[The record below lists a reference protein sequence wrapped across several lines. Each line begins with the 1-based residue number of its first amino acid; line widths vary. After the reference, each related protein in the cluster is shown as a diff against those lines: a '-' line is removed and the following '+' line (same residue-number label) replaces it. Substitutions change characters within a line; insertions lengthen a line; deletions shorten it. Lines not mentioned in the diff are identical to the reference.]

1 MANKPTYEES
11 EQRVKESEKSLHGKR
26 AGEALHEDEKQYR
39 RLADSLSALVYCGDP
54 KTLAATYVNRAV
66 EKLYGYT
73 VEEWLE
79 DPDLW
84 EKTIHP
90 DDREGVLAEYMEA
103 ESKLESAIL
112 RYRGIRK
119 DKEIRWMEDHVSWEK
134 DAQGNAV
141 SINGLLYDITD
152 QKRAEEALRQ
162 SEGKLNAMLRAI
174 GDHMSMMDKDLN
186 IIWANET
193 AKRMFGDDLIGK
205 KCFEAY
211 HGRKEPCEPYPCLA
225 LKAFHD
231 GEVHKHETQVIDKHG
246 KVKHF
251 HCTANVALRDQQGKP
266 TAVIEISR
274 DISEHK
280 RAEEALRIKDTA
292 IASSINGIALADL
305 DGSLTYVN
313 ASFLKMWGYD
323 DHGEVVGKHV
333 LEFWNRK
340 KNASDVIKALCNGG
354 GWIGELDAIKKDGS
368 MFHVQVSASM
378 VVDNNG
384 KPVCMMSSFI
394 DVTEHRREQE
404 KRKKLEA
411 QFQRAQKMEAIG
423 TLAGG
428 IAHDFNNLL
437 MTMQGNVSLMLSDIG
452 SSHPH
457 YEGLKEIEGQVRS
470 AAKLTKQL
478 LGYARKGKYKIE
490 PVDLNE
496 LVKRTS
502 ESFCRT
508 RREIS
513 VHRGLA
519 TGLFA
524 IKADQGHIE
533 QVLFNLYVNA
543 ADAMPGGGD
552 LTLKTMNVTHEDM
565 EGGLYSPK
573 PGNYVLLTVTDTGI
587 GMNQETQERIFEPFF
602 TTKRPHRGTGL
613 GLSSVYG
620 MVKGHAGYIDVE
632 SERGRGTTFSIYL
645 PATEEKVEKSVKASE
660 PVITGSGTIL
670 FVDDSKF
677 VLKVGGALLERLGYT
692 VFEAVD
698 GREALEI
705 YETKKD
711 EVDLVVL
718 DMIMPHMGGGEAYDR
733 IKEFNPNVKVL
744 LASGYSIDSQA
755 RKILSRGC
763 NGFIQKP
770 FTIKELSLKIKE
782 ILDEK

>member
-1 MANKPTYEES
+1 MDRQPTYEQLK
-11 EQRVKESEKSLHGKR
+11 QRVKELEKETIRFKR
-26 AGEALHEDEKQYR
+26 L
-39 RLADSLSALVYCGDP
+39 
-54 KTLAATYVNRAV
+54 
-66 EKLYGYT
+66 
-73 VEEWLE
+73 
-79 DPDLW
+79 
-84 EKTIHP
+84 
-90 DDREGVLAEYMEA
+90 
-103 ESKLESAIL
+103 
-112 RYRGIRK
+112 
-119 DKEIRWMEDHVSWEK
+119 
-134 DAQGNAV
+134 
-141 SINGLLYDITD
+141 
-152 QKRAEEALRQ
+152 EEALRQ
-162 SEGKLNAMLRAI
+162 SEQKLNAMLRAI
-174 GDHMSMMDKDLN
+174 GDHTSMMDKDLN
-186 IIWANET
+186 IIWANEA

-211 HGRKEPCEPYPCLA
+211 HGRKKPCEPYPCLA

-246 KVKHF
+246 KVIHF

-280 RAEEALRIKDTA
+280 RAEEALRIKDSA

-305 DGSLTYVN
+305 DGSLKYVN
-313 ASFLKMWGYD
+313 TSFLKLWGYD
-323 DHGEVVGKHV
+323 DEKEVVGKHV

-340 KNASDVIKALCNGG
+340 ESAAEVIKVLCNGG
-354 GWIGELDAIKKDGS
+354 GWRGELAAIKKDGS
-368 MFHVQVSASM
+368 MLDVELSASM
-378 VVDNNG
+378 VEDSNG
-384 KPVCMMSSFI
+384 KPVCMMASFI
-394 DVTEHRREQE
+394 DVTERRRQQE
-404 KRKKLEA
+404 ERKKLEA

-437 MTMQGNVSLMLSDIG
+437 MTMEGNVSLMLSDTG

-457 YEGLKEIEGQVRS
+457 HEGLKEIEGQVRS

-478 LGYARKGKYKIE
+478 LGYARKGKYE
-490 PVDLNE
+490 VGPVDLNE
-496 LVKRTS
+496 LVKQTS
-502 ESFCRT
+502 EGFCRT
-508 RREIS
+508 RKEIS
-513 VHRGLA
+513 VHRELA

-524 IKADQGHIE
+524 IKADQGQIE
-533 QVLFNLYVNA
+533 HVLFNLYVNA

-587 GMNQETQERIFEPFF
+587 GMNQETEERIFEPFF
-602 TTKRPHRGTGL
+602 TTKQLHRGTGL
-613 GLSSVYG
+613 GLSCVYG

-645 PATEEKVEKSVKASE
+645 PATEEKVKKSSKASE
-660 PVITGSGTIL
+660 PVIMGSGTIL
-670 FVDDSKF
+670 FVDDEKLI
-677 VLKVGGALLERLGYT
+677 LKVGGALLERLGYT
-692 VFEAVD
+692 VFKAAD

-718 DMIMPHMGGGEAYDR
+718 DMIMPHMGGGETYDR

-744 LASGYSIDSQA
+744 LSSGYSIDSQA
-755 RKILSRGC
+755 RQILSRGC

-770 FTIKELSLKIKE
+770 FTMRELSVTLKE